1 MPGNGFHGPFQG
13 RLVRDKPVGRPA
25 QCRFGLGSR
34 LGADAGTLSLKG
46 LSHSSAASLRN

>member
-25 QCRFGLGSR
+25 QSRFSLGSR
-34 LGADAGTLSLKG
+34 LDADAGTV
-46 LSHSSAASLRN
+46 